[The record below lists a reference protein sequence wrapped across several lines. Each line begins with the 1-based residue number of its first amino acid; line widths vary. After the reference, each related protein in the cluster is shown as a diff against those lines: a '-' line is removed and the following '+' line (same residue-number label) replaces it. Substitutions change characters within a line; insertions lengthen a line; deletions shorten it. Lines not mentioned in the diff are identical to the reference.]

1 MNNLREGLIWLAPD
15 NVDKVAL
22 DAELRGMT
30 DAALHRAIVTLA
42 AKDPNLFAALKS
54 ASAETDVFSCCEM
67 PDPIR
72 FPKPTFP
79 PDRHAYAENSEIV
92 WWPLYDVQPV
102 TPGRVDFFRNSSPS
116 EKENNT
122 YGAPFMHLGNTFA
135 LYEVEIRFKNPPNFH
150 DGFFLRVIV
159 GDKLYLLAPSANMWP
174 KATVANA
181 WSISVLEPIFFLPQM
196 NFSISL
202 DFVYIDHSQP
212 TNAVRVILN
221 GYKRRM
227 LL

>member
-22 DAELRGMT
+22 EAELRGMT

-42 AKDPNLFAALKS
+42 AKDPSLFAALKS
-54 ASAETDVFSCCEM
+54 ASAEKDVFSCCEM

-72 FPKPTFP
+72 FPNPFIGMTSNI
-79 PDRHAYAENSEIV
+79 AEEVV

-102 TPGRVDFFRNSSPS
+102 TPGRVDFFRTPSHS

-122 YGAPFMHLGNTFA
+122 YGLPSMPWGNTFA
-135 LYEVEIRFKNPPNFH
+135 LYEVEVRFKNPPNFV

-159 GDKLYLLAPSANMWP
+159 GDKLWLLAPSANMWP

-181 WSISVLEPIFFLPQM
+181 WSISVLEPILFYPQQS
-196 NFSISL
+196 FSVCL
-202 DFVYIDHSQP
+202 EFVYIDQSQP

-221 GYKRRM
+221 GYKKRCT
-227 LL
+227 L